1 MASCYTLDKVLTLK
15 RCCICGQAI
24 DRDGNPVLEA
34 NIDGTCYE
42 FDEGSCLAM
51 FNKFQNVYGKSF
63 VSQLA
68 LTV

>member
-1 MASCYTLDKVLTLK
+1 MTPK
-15 RCCICGQAI
+15 RCCICGQAT
-24 DRDGNPVLEA
+24 DRAEKPVLEA
-34 NIDGTCYE
+34 IIDGTCYE

-51 FNKFQNVYGKSF
+51 FNKFQNVYGKTF